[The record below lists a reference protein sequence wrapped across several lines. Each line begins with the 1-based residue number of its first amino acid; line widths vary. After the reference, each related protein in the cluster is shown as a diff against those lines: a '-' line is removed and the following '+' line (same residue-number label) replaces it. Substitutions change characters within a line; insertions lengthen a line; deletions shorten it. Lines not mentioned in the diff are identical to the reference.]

1 MTAPAPTVVVEKPA
15 SALSKLFDRN
25 RKFTPLA
32 ATILVFFIVY
42 FAVGYFPYPVQ
53 TQDGQ
58 YFFNLLDYY
67 PFLVLTVVGETFV
80 ILTGGID
87 LSVSGILALSSVIMA
102 SLLQQGYSPWAGFP
116 IVIAVGMIFGLVM
129 GIFITYFT
137 VQPFIATLAGMWL
150 ARGICY
156 MISDAEITIRDNT
169 YTQLAQTKL
178 LIPIPG
184 FDLGPLHFAG
194 LSNINVLPKT
204 GEYITYSVLV
214 ALVVL
219 AFGLYL
225 AHFTKFGRTVYAI
238 GGNSGANEQSARM
251 MGLPVNRTKV
261 LVYVFSGFCSALAG
275 ITYSIYV
282 MSGRGNHG
290 TGFELTTIAA
300 CVIGGV
306 SLSGGEGYLFGAL
319 MGVLVTSMI
328 QLLLIV
334 NGQASA
340 YWAYLFI
347 GGLMLLFIGVQSLVA
362 AWNEAAVAKARYG
375 GKVHRPKPK
384 VVWYKTG
391 KAKAGFGGVAG
402 VVAVALFATV
412 VMPFVFPQQQL
423 RQCTLQTL
431 RTEQQKTLS
440 AGGAVIVYERN
451 GGTSCVDELYAVY
464 SDGKVV
470 KDYNN
475 GSPKTEQLTSD
486 QVTKLLGDIE
496 QAGFFSPALVATM
509 HQPCSACYTYNLTIT
524 NKGQTKFAAAVDGT
538 TDTSDQFWNTVH
550 LLAGT
555 LNVGK

>member
-1 MTAPAPTVVVEKPA
+1 MTASAPTVAVAKPA
-15 SALSKLFDRN
+15 SVLSKFFDRN
-25 RKFTPLA
+25 RKFIPLG
-32 ATILVFFIVY
+32 ATILVFVLVY
-42 FAVGYFPYPVQ
+42 IMFGYLPYPA
-53 TQDGQ
+53 THDGQ
-58 YFFNLLDYY
+58 FFFNLADTA
-67 PFLVLTVVGETFV
+67 PFLLLTVVGETFV

-87 LSVSGILALSSVIMA
+87 LSVSGILALSSVVMA
-102 SLLQQGYSPWAGFP
+102 SLLQQGYSAWVGFP

-129 GIFITYFT
+129 GLFITYLK

-156 MISDAEITIRDNT
+156 IISDAEIRIHDNT
-169 YTQLAQTKL
+169 YTQLAQTKI
-178 LIPIPG
+178 LIP
-184 FDLGPLHFAG
+184 G
-194 LSNINVLPKT
+194 LSNINVVPKT
-204 GEYITYSVLV
+204 GDYITYSVLA

-238 GGNSGANEQSARM
+238 GGNGGANEQSARM

-261 LVYVFSGFCSALAG
+261 LVYVFSGFCSAVAG

-282 MSGRGNHG
+282 QSGRGNHG

-334 NGQASA
+334 GGQASA
-340 YWAYLFI
+340 YWAYVFI
-347 GGLMLLFIGVQSLVA
+347 GALMLLFIGVQSLVA

-375 GKVHRPKPK
+375 GKVSRPKPP

-391 KAKAGFGGVAG
+391 KAKAGFGALSGI
-402 VVAVALFATV
+402 VAVVFFVSV
-412 VMPFVFPQQQL
+412 VMPFVFPQQQVL
-423 RQCTLQTL
+423 QCTLQSL
-431 RTEQQKTLS
+431 RSDQQKTLT

-451 GGTSCVDELYAVY
+451 GGTSCIDELYAVY
-464 SDGKVV
+464 SDGKVT
-470 KDYNN
+470 KDYGKGNV
-475 GSPKTEQLTSD
+475 KTEQLGADT
-486 QVTKLLGDIE
+486 VTQLLGDIDK
-496 QAGFFSPALVATM
+496 AGFFSPELIATM
-509 HQPCSACYTYNLTIT
+509 HQPCAACYTYNLTVT
-524 NKGQTKFAAAVDGT
+524 NNGKTQYHEAVDGT
-538 TDTSDQFWNTVH
+538 TDTSDQFWNTIH
-550 LLAGT
+550 LLAVP

>member
-1 MTAPAPTVVVEKPA
+1 MTASAPTVVVEKPA
-15 SALSKLFDRN
+15 SALAKLFDRN
-25 RKFTPLA
+25 RKFIPLG
-32 ATILVFFIVY
+32 ATILVFFFVYIV
-42 FAVGYFPYPVQ
+42 FGYMPYPA
-53 TQDGQ
+53 THDGQ
-58 YFFNLLDYY
+58 FFFNLLDTA

-87 LSVSGILALSSVIMA
+87 LSVAGILALSSVIMA
-102 SLLQQGYSPWAGFP
+102 SLLQQGYSPWVGFP
-116 IVIAVGMIFGLVM
+116 IVIAVGMLFGLVM
-129 GIFITYFT
+129 GLFITYFK

-156 MISDAEITIRDNT
+156 MISDAEIRISDNT
-169 YTQLAQTKL
+169 YTQLAQTKI
-178 LIPIPG
+178 LIP
-184 FDLGPLHFAG
+184 G
-194 LSNINVLPKT
+194 LSDISHVPKT
-204 GEYITYSVLV
+204 GEYVTYSVLV
-214 ALVVL
+214 ALAVL
-219 AFGLYL
+219 VFGLYL
-225 AHFTKFGRTVYAI
+225 AHFTKFGRTVYAM